1 MVYSKIGIVVDVG
14 RPHCLQIGL
23 FYTPW
28 AEFGRMAAWNNLWKP
43 IDYTIIYRNCGLD
56 SVRLVLVVVQVSND
70 RNF

>member
-43 IDYTIIYRNCGLD
+43 ISTETVD
-56 SVRLVLVVVQVSND
+56 
-70 RNF
+70 